1 MSGGTTQWKK
11 SEGIINH
18 KEKARNPMETTRSP
32 QDDYRQ
38 DDGPPVGKF
47 LRKGQDRPQAILWNT
62 PELAAYLNVKE
73 GTIRYWVHIGYIPY
87 IKFQSLVRF
96 RKTDIDAW
104 LDQRTALGRT
114 AAGRMTTVK
123 KISEE
128 ILDDLQNRP
137 RRGRAPRAKL

>member
-1 MSGGTTQWKK
+1 
-11 SEGIINH
+11 
-18 KEKARNPMETTRSP
+18 METTRPP
-32 QDDYRQ
+32 QEDNRQ
-38 DDGPPVGKF
+38 DDRPPPGK
-47 LRKGQDRPQAILWNT
+47 LPRKAQARPDAILWNT

-73 GTIRYWVHIGYIPY
+73 TTIRYWVHIGYIPY

-114 AAGRMTTVK
+114 AAGPMTTAK
-123 KISEE
+123 TISEE
-128 ILDDLQNRP
+128 IVEDILNRP

>member
-1 MSGGTTQWKK
+1 MQTFDPPLSNVL
-11 SEGIINH
+11 SD
-18 KEKARNPMETTRSP
+18 TRSSI
-32 QDDYRQ
+32 DKSL
-38 DDGPPVGKF
+38 GKS
-47 LRKGQDRPQAILWNT
+47 LTRPLAILWDT
-62 PELAAYLNVKE
+62 PQLAAYLNVKE
-73 GTIRYWVHIGYIPY
+73 STIRYWVHVKYIPH

-114 AAGRMTTVK
+114 AAGRMTTAK

-128 ILDDLQNRP
+128 IVEEILNRP

>member
-1 MSGGTTQWKK
+1 
-11 SEGIINH
+11 
-18 KEKARNPMETTRSP
+18 METFDPTLSDVLR
-32 QDDYRQ
+32 DDR
-38 DDGPPVGKF
+38 PPTGK
-47 LRKGQDRPQAILWNT
+47 LLGKVLARPQAILWNT

-73 GTIRYWVHIGYIPY
+73 STIRYWVHVKYIPH

-96 RKTDIDAW
+96 RKTAIDAW

-114 AAGRMTTVK
+114 AAGRMTTAK

-128 ILDDLQNRP
+128 ILEDIQNRP

>member
-1 MSGGTTQWKK
+1 
-11 SEGIINH
+11 
-18 KEKARNPMETTRSP
+18 METTP
-32 QDDYRQ
+32 PTQVDYRPENRPP
-38 DDGPPVGKF
+38 DGKP
-47 LRKGQDRPQAILWNT
+47 LRKVQDRPEAILWNT

-73 GTIRYWVHIGYIPY
+73 TTIRYWVHVKYIPY

-114 AAGRMTTVK
+114 AAGPMTTAK

-128 ILDDLQNRP
+128 ILEDIQNRP

>member
-1 MSGGTTQWKK
+1 
-11 SEGIINH
+11 
-18 KEKARNPMETTRSP
+18 METTRSP
-32 QDDYRQ
+32 AGRCTGETTDL
-38 DDGPPVGKF
+38 PPGK
-47 LRKGQDRPQAILWNT
+47 LLGKVLARPQAILWNT

-73 GTIRYWVHIGYIPY
+73 STIRYWVHVKYIPY

-114 AAGRMTTVK
+114 AAGRMTTAK

-128 ILDDLQNRP
+128 ILEDLQNRP

>member
-1 MSGGTTQWKK
+1 
-11 SEGIINH
+11 
-18 KEKARNPMETTRSP
+18 METTRP
-32 QDDYRQ
+32 TQDDYRQ
-38 DDGPPVGKF
+38 DDRPPPGK
-47 LRKGQDRPQAILWNT
+47 LPRTAPARPDAILWNT

-73 GTIRYWVHIGYIPY
+73 TTIRYWVHIGYIPY

-114 AAGRMTTVK
+114 AAGRMTTAK
-123 KISEE
+123 KMSEE
-128 ILDDLQNRP
+128 ILEDLRNRP

>member
-1 MSGGTTQWKK
+1 MLKATAKEPAQREEAPLVILNS
-11 SEGIINH
+11 H
-18 KEKARNPMETTRSP
+18 KDS
-32 QDDYRQ
+32 
-38 DDGPPVGKF
+38 
-47 LRKGQDRPQAILWNT
+47 QAISACHLLDNK
-62 PELAAYLNVKE
+62 EVAAFLNVKE
-73 GTIRYWVHIGYIPY
+73 STIRYWTHIGYIPH

-114 AAGRMTTVK
+114 AAGPITTAK

-128 ILDDLQNRP
+128 IAEDILNRP

>member
-1 MSGGTTQWKK
+1 
-11 SEGIINH
+11 
-18 KEKARNPMETTRSP
+18 METTSP
-32 QDDYRQ
+32 TQDDYRQ
-38 DDGPPVGKF
+38 DDRLPAGK
-47 LRKGQDRPQAILWNT
+47 LLGKAQDRPQAILWDT
-62 PELAAYLNVKE
+62 PELAAYQNVKE

-114 AAGRMTTVK
+114 AAGRMTTAK

-128 ILDDLQNRP
+128 ILEDIQFRP

>member
-1 MSGGTTQWKK
+1 
-11 SEGIINH
+11 
-18 KEKARNPMETTRSP
+18 METFDPPLSDPLRGDRPSIDNSLRRS
-32 QDDYRQ
+32 
-38 DDGPPVGKF
+38 
-47 LRKGQDRPQAILWNT
+47 LTRPQAILWNT

-73 GTIRYWVHIGYIPY
+73 STIRYWVHVKYIPH

-104 LDQRTALGRT
+104 LDQRTAP
-114 AAGRMTTVK
+114 GRMTTAK

-128 ILDDLQNRP
+128 ILEDIQNRP

>member
-1 MSGGTTQWKK
+1 
-11 SEGIINH
+11 
-18 KEKARNPMETTRSP
+18 METTHP
-32 QDDYRQ
+32 TQDDYRQ
-38 DDGPPVGKF
+38 DDRPPPSK
-47 LRKGQDRPQAILWNT
+47 LPRKVQARPDAILWNT

-73 GTIRYWVHIGYIPY
+73 TTIRYWVHIGYIPY

-114 AAGRMTTVK
+114 TAGRMTTAK

-128 ILDDLQNRP
+128 IAEDILNRP